1 MKTHMSEIQRSTPEV
16 VRRIEERW
24 AGLLPRVEAKLQAV
38 NGFDRGQEMRLL
50 DQAAQASSVAKRVMW
65 LRKAADTLHGSV
77 ASLAACRKGCSH
89 CCHISVM
96 LSRAGA
102 KVIAKET
109 RGRFNEAAVQITL
122 DDTQER
128 RDALEAITRQIY
140 GQAWIFL
147 REGS

>member
-1 MKTHMSEIQRSTPEV
+1 MSEIQRATPEV

-24 AGLLPRVEAKLQAV
+24 AGLLPRVEAKLQTV

-65 LRKAADTLHGSV
+65 LRKAADTLHGSI

-96 LSRAGA
+96 LSRAEA

>member
-1 MKTHMSEIQRSTPEV
+1 
-16 VRRIEERW
+16 
-24 AGLLPRVEAKLQAV
+24 
-38 NGFDRGQEMRLL
+38 
-50 DQAAQASSVAKRVMW
+50 
-65 LRKAADTLHGSV
+65 
-77 ASLAACRKGCSH
+77 
-89 CCHISVM
+89 M

>member
-1 MKTHMSEIQRSTPEV
+1 MHPCV
-16 VRRIEERW
+16 ANW
-24 AGLLPRVEAKLQAV
+24 A
-38 NGFDRGQEMRLL
+38 
-50 DQAAQASSVAKRVMW
+50 MW
-65 LRKAADTLHGSV
+65 LRKAAGSLHGSV
-77 ASLAACRKGCSH
+77 ASLPACRKGCSH

-96 LSRAGA
+96 LSRAEA

>member
-1 MKTHMSEIQRSTPEV
+1 MHPCV
-16 VRRIEERW
+16 ANW
-24 AGLLPRVEAKLQAV
+24 A
-38 NGFDRGQEMRLL
+38 
-50 DQAAQASSVAKRVMW
+50 MW
-65 LRKAADTLHGSV
+65 LRKAAGSLHGSV

-96 LSRAGA
+96 LSRAEA

-128 RDALEAITRQIY
+128 RDALEAITRQTY
-140 GQAWIFL
+140 GQACTFL
-147 REGS
+147 REGSCSIYSSRPLPCRLLANMDDDDLLCQLVENEAKNVP

>member
-1 MKTHMSEIQRSTPEV
+1 MG
-16 VRRIEERW
+16 
-24 AGLLPRVEAKLQAV
+24 GLLPRVEAKLQTV

-96 LSRAGA
+96 LSRAEA
-102 KVIAKET
+102 KVIAK
-109 RGRFNEAAVQITL
+109 R
-122 DDTQER
+122 
-128 RDALEAITRQIY
+128 
-140 GQAWIFL
+140 
-147 REGS
+147 

>member
-1 MKTHMSEIQRSTPEV
+1 MHPCV
-16 VRRIEERW
+16 ANW
-24 AGLLPRVEAKLQAV
+24 A
-38 NGFDRGQEMRLL
+38 
-50 DQAAQASSVAKRVMW
+50 MW
-65 LRKAADTLHGSV
+65 LRKAAGSLHGSV

-122 DDTQER
+122 DR
-128 RDALEAITRQIY
+128 PRFRGGCLV
-140 GQAWIFL
+140 
-147 REGS
+147 